1 MIRTK
6 YFDAT
11 VLITSELFEV
21 QRVYTKSGDD
31 ATDLIDELEAWPRVE
46 EIVKAEYD
54 KQIKQNAVEAA
65 VARAS

>member
-11 VLITSELFEV
+11 VMITSELFEV

-31 ATDLIDELEAWPRVE
+31 ATDLIDELEAWPKVE
-46 EIVKAEYD
+46 EIVKAEY
-54 KQIKQNAVEAA
+54 ERMR
-65 VARAS
+65 RAS